1 MVWNLNWN
9 KLQMG
14 GEFSV
19 HLMSHVY
26 CSCKNE
32 SLQLQNLNTHTG
44 VHPAHVFANLKIA
57 RAIDFLY
64 FDVFSWQLGQG
75 QFRKKCHFYLLKAK
89 SGSVWVNRIILQSN
103 ILVRALK
110 ADPINMA
117 TPPRQNELQSRIC
130 SKFQEKTRALIWRL
144 GVVRNCKQ
152 FQPKIYIF

>member
-44 VHPAHVFANLKIA
+44 VHPAHVFA
-57 RAIDFLY
+57 
-64 FDVFSWQLGQG
+64 
-75 QFRKKCHFYLLKAK
+75 
-89 SGSVWVNRIILQSN
+89 ILFTSEN
-103 ILVRALK
+103 TDLNDR
-110 ADPINMA
+110 
-117 TPPRQNELQSRIC
+117 EYS
-130 SKFQEKTRALIWRL
+130 
-144 GVVRNCKQ
+144 
-152 FQPKIYIF
+152 